1 MMNSWMRLPGVAGKA
16 KGPVRA
22 AARGF
27 WAALLA
33 AGALA
38 LPQAGIAQSAASD
51 FPNRPITIVVPYPPG
66 GTTDVLA
73 RVLQEPMQRF
83 LKQPV
88 IIENKAGASA
98 VLGTKFVAKAPAN
111 GYTLLFPNN
120 GLVIS
125 PQVSKEADY
134 APLKDFAPVS
144 LVSLQP
150 MILAINPSVPAKSVQ
165 ELIDYAKANP
175 RKLDFAT
182 AGPASFGHLAT
193 ELFSRRAGVEM
204 THIPYKGQAPT
215 TQAILT
221 GESKVLLSTSSSQMN
236 AFIKEGRVRLLG
248 VSSLQPSPLAPGAPP
263 IANTLP
269 GFNPEVWFGLFAPAG
284 TPREVVARLNN
295 AIVKSLALPEVK
307 EKFETAGAAA
317 TGSTPEQLGARIAE
331 EYATWTSVIREA
343 NIRTD

>member
-1 MMNSWMRLPGVAGKA
+1 MMKSWMRLPRVAGKA
-16 KGPVRA
+16 GGPARA

-27 WAALLA
+27 GAALLA

-38 LPQAGIAQSAASD
+38 LPQAGIAQSASSD

-193 ELFSRRAGVEM
+193 ELFSRRAGIEM

-284 TPREVVARLNN
+284 TPREVVARLND

-307 EKFETAGAAA
+307 EKFDTAGAAA

>member
-1 MMNSWMRLPGVAGKA
+1 MKSKLKRLSKA
-16 KGPVRA
+16 L
-22 AARGF
+22 

-33 AGALA
+33 AGAMA
-38 LPQAGIAQSAASD
+38 LPQAGIAQSAQSAQPAHSD
-51 FPNRPITIVVPYPPG
+51 FPTRPITIVVPYPPG

-125 PQVSKEADY
+125 PQVSKDADY

-150 MILAINPSVPAKSVQ
+150 MILVVNPSVPATTVR

-175 RKLDFAT
+175 GKLDFAT

-193 ELFSRRAGVEM
+193 ELFSRRAGIQM

-221 GESKVLLSTSSSQMN
+221 GESKLLLSTSSSQMN
-236 AFIKEGRVRLLG
+236 AFIKDGRVRLLG

-263 IANTLP
+263 IANTLA

-284 TPREVVARLNN
+284 TPREVVAKLNE
-295 AIVKSLALPEVK
+295 AIVKALALPEVK

-317 TGSTPEQLGARIAE
+317 TGSTPEQLGARITE

-343 NIRTD
+343 NIKAD

>member
-1 MMNSWMRLPGVAGKA
+1 MKSRLKRFSKA
-16 KGPVRA
+16 L
-22 AARGF
+22 

-33 AGALA
+33 AAAMA
-38 LPQAGIAQSAASD
+38 LPQAGIAQSNYPS
-51 FPNRPITIVVPYPPG
+51 RPVTIVVPYPPG

-73 RVLQEPMQRF
+73 RVLQEPLQRF

-88 IIENKAGASA
+88 IIDNKAGASA
-98 VLGTKFVAKAPAN
+98 VLGTKFVAKAPAD

-125 PQVSKEADY
+125 PQVSKDANY
-134 APLKDFAPVS
+134 APLKDFAPIS

-150 MILAINPSVPAKSVQ
+150 MILAVNPSVPAKTVQ

-175 RKLDFAT
+175 GKLDFAT

-193 ELFSRRAGVEM
+193 ELFSRRAGIQM

-221 GESKVLLSTSSSQMN
+221 GETQVLLSTSSSQMN
-236 AFIKEGRVRLLG
+236 AFIKDGKVRLLG
-248 VSSLQPSPLAPGAPP
+248 VSSLQASPLAPGAPP

-284 TPREVVARLNN
+284 TPRDAVAKLND
-295 AIVKSLALPEVK
+295 AIGKALALPEVK
-307 EKFETAGAAA
+307 EKFETAGASA
-317 TGSTPEQLGARIAE
+317 TWSTPEQLGSRIAE
-331 EYATWTSVIREA
+331 ESAMWTTVIREA
-343 NIRTD
+343 NIKIE

>member
-1 MMNSWMRLPGVAGKA
+1 MTSRLKRLVKLKA
-16 KGPVRA
+16 SSL
-22 AARGF
+22 

-38 LPQAGIAQSAASD
+38 LPLAGIAQPSD
-51 FPNRPITIVVPYPPG
+51 FPNKPITIVVPYPPG

-125 PQVSKEADY
+125 PQVSKDADY

-150 MILAINPSVPAKSVQ
+150 MILVVNPTVPAKSVK

-193 ELFSRRAGVEM
+193 ELFSRRAGIEM

-236 AFIKEGRVRLLG
+236 AFIKDGKVRLLG
-248 VSSLQPSPLAPGAPP
+248 VSSLQASPLAPGAAP

-284 TPREVVARLNN
+284 TPRDVVAKLNE
-295 AIVKSLALPEVK
+295 AIVKALALPEVK
-307 EKFETAGAAA
+307 EKFETAGADA
-317 TGSTPEQLGARIAE
+317 TGSTPEQLGARITE

-343 NIRTD
+343 NIKSE

>member
-1 MMNSWMRLPGVAGKA
+1 MKSRLMRAC
-16 KGPVRA
+16 RA
-22 AARGF
+22 LG
-27 WAALLA
+27 AALLA

-38 LPQAGIAQSAASD
+38 LPQAGIAQAN
-51 FPNRPITIVVPYPPG
+51 FPSRPITIVVPYPPG

-73 RVLQEPMQRF
+73 RVLQEPLQRF

-88 IIENKAGASA
+88 IIDNRTGASA
-98 VLGTKFVAKAPAN
+98 VLGTKLVAKAPAD

-125 PQVSKEADY
+125 PQVSKDANY

-150 MILAINPSVPAKSVQ
+150 MILVVNPTVPAKNVR
-165 ELIDYAKANP
+165 EFIDYAKANP
-175 RKLDFAT
+175 GKLEFAT

-193 ELFSRRAGVEM
+193 ELFSRRAGIEM
-204 THIPYKGQAPT
+204 VHIPYKGQAPT

-248 VSSLQPSPLAPGAPP
+248 VSSLRPSPLAPGAAP
-263 IANTLP
+263 IADTLP

-284 TPREVVARLNN
+284 TPRDAIAKLNE
-295 AIVKSLALPEVK
+295 AIAKALALPEVK
-307 EKFETAGAAA
+307 EKFETAGADA
-317 TGSTPEQLGARIAE
+317 TASTPEQLGSRIAE
-331 EYATWTSVIREA
+331 EYATWTQVIREA
-343 NIRTD
+343 NIKTE

>member
-1 MMNSWMRLPGVAGKA
+1 MKSKLKRLSKA
-16 KGPVRA
+16 L
-22 AARGF
+22 

-33 AGALA
+33 AGAMA
-38 LPQAGIAQSAASD
+38 LPQAGIAQATQATQSD
-51 FPNRPITIVVPYPPG
+51 FPTRPITIVVPYPPG

-125 PQVSKEADY
+125 PQVSKDADY

-150 MILAINPSVPAKSVQ
+150 MILVVNPSVPAKTVQ

-175 RKLDFAT
+175 GKLDFAT

-193 ELFSRRAGVEM
+193 ELFSRRAGIQM

-221 GESKVLLSTSSSQMN
+221 GESKLLLSTSSSQMN
-236 AFIKEGRVRLLG
+236 AFIKDGRVRLLG
-248 VSSLQPSPLAPGAPP
+248 VSSLQASPLAPGAPP
-263 IANTLP
+263 IANTLA

-284 TPREVVARLNN
+284 TPREVVARLNE
-295 AIVKSLALPEVK
+295 AIVKALALPEVK

-317 TGSTPEQLGARIAE
+317 TGSTPEQLGARITE

-343 NIRTD
+343 NIKSE

>member
-1 MMNSWMRLPGVAGKA
+1 MKSKFKRLS
-16 KGPVRA
+16 A
-22 AARGF
+22 AF

-33 AGALA
+33 AGAMM
-38 LPQAGIAQSAASD
+38 LPQAGIAQSN

-73 RVLQEPMQRF
+73 RVLQEPLQRL

-88 IIENKAGASA
+88 IIDNKAGASA
-98 VLGTKFVAKAPAN
+98 VLGTKFVAKAPAD

-125 PQVSKEADY
+125 PQVSKDANYE
-134 APLKDFAPVS
+134 PLKDFAPIS

-150 MILAINPSVPAKSVQ
+150 MVLVVNPAVPAKTVR
-165 ELIDYAKANP
+165 EFIDYAKANP
-175 RKLDFAT
+175 GKLDFAT
-182 AGPASFGHLAT
+182 AGSASFGHLAT
-193 ELFSRRAGVEM
+193 ELFSRKAGIEM
-204 THIPYKGQAPT
+204 VHIPYKGQAPT

-236 AFIKEGRVRLLG
+236 AFIKEGKVRLLG
-248 VSSLQPSPLAPGAPP
+248 VSSLEPSPLAPGAPP
-263 IANTLP
+263 IADTVA

-284 TPREVVARLNN
+284 TPRDAVMKLNE
-295 AIVKSLALPEVK
+295 AIAKALALPEVK

-317 TGSTPEQLGARIAE
+317 TASTPEQLGSRIAE
-331 EYATWTSVIREA
+331 EWATWTRVIREA
-343 NIRTD
+343 NIKTD

>member
-1 MMNSWMRLPGVAGKA
+1 MMKSWMRLPRVAGKA
-16 KGPVRA
+16 GGPARA

-33 AGALA
+33 AGALV
-38 LPQAGIAQSAASD
+38 LPQAGIAQSAVSD

-125 PQVSKEADY
+125 PQV
-134 APLKDFAPVS
+134 LKDFAPVS

-193 ELFSRRAGVEM
+193 ELFSRRAGIEM

-284 TPREVVARLNN
+284 TPREVVARLND

-307 EKFETAGAAA
+307 EKFDTAGAAA

>member
-1 MMNSWMRLPGVAGKA
+1 MKSKLKRLSKA
-16 KGPVRA
+16 L
-22 AARGF
+22 

-33 AGALA
+33 AGSMA
-38 LPQAGIAQSAASD
+38 LPQAGIAQPAQPAQPAQSD
-51 FPNRPITIVVPYPPG
+51 FPTRPITIVVPYPPG

-125 PQVSKEADY
+125 PQVSKDADY

-150 MILAINPSVPAKSVQ
+150 MILVVNPSVPAKTVQ

-175 RKLDFAT
+175 GKLDFAT

-193 ELFSRRAGVEM
+193 ELFSRRAGIQM

-221 GESKVLLSTSSSQMN
+221 GESKLLLSTSSSQMN
-236 AFIKEGRVRLLG
+236 AFIKDGRVRLLG
-248 VSSLQPSPLAPGAPP
+248 VSSLQASPLAPGAPP
-263 IANTLP
+263 IANTLS

-284 TPREVVARLNN
+284 TPRDVVAKLNE
-295 AIVKSLALPEVK
+295 AIVKALALPEVK

-317 TGSTPEQLGARIAE
+317 TGSTPEQLGARITE

-343 NIRTD
+343 NIKSE

>member
-1 MMNSWMRLPGVAGKA
+1 MKSKLKRLSKA
-16 KGPVRA
+16 L
-22 AARGF
+22 

-33 AGALA
+33 AGSMA
-38 LPQAGIAQSAASD
+38 LPQAGIAQPAQPAQSAQSD
-51 FPNRPITIVVPYPPG
+51 FPTRPITIVVPYPPG

-125 PQVSKEADY
+125 PQVSKDADY

-150 MILAINPSVPAKSVQ
+150 MILVVNPSVPAKTVQ

-175 RKLDFAT
+175 GKLDFAT

-193 ELFSRRAGVEM
+193 ELFSRRAGIQM

-221 GESKVLLSTSSSQMN
+221 GESKLLLSTSSSQMN
-236 AFIKEGRVRLLG
+236 AFIKDGRVRLLG
-248 VSSLQPSPLAPGAPP
+248 VSSLQASPLAPGAPP
-263 IANTLP
+263 IANTLS

-284 TPREVVARLNN
+284 TPRDVVAKLNE
-295 AIVKSLALPEVK
+295 AIVKALALPEVK

-317 TGSTPEQLGARIAE
+317 TGSTPEQLGARITE

-343 NIRTD
+343 NIKSE